1 MYRVSLFL
9 RFSLIAAV
17 ALLGC
22 SQAGAQAEDSPASAA
37 DSLIKLLESLQSDP
51 SARKSVLDA
60 LKRRLDSETGDTQE
74 TAELLEL
81 KQRVQSLR
89 AQIKSLSEEL
99 SSAETSLSEATA
111 ELEDGAQKSQSAA
124 AALIRRSVL
133 EDSLALIAGLGDG
146 VAPEVSA
153 PVVAASGPYTPEQR
167 AFFEQRAL
175 PVLAENCV
183 KCHGEKKHKAG
194 FRMDTLEGMLEGGFE
209 GPSIVPGK
217 PEESFLLEVLSQ
229 KYEITMPPEDEEPLT
244 ADQVATLS
252 EWIRIG
258 APWPSDIF
266 MPKVAKD
273 SSSDGP
279 AAPPRDALKLVLAK
293 AGAAPVDFNRDI
305 RPILADKCYACHG
318 PDPKARKASLRLDD
332 GIRAFE
338 DLRSGNKALVP
349 GDLVASA
356 LIQKITHADPEERM
370 PPAKAIKQLTQE
382 EADVIAQWVQEGAQ
396 WDTHWAWS
404 APKRTE
410 APKVKNPFWVRNPID
425 GFVLARLEKEGL
437 EPSPAA
443 DRETLIRRV
452 TLDLTG
458 LPPTLEEVDAF
469 LVDRQPQA
477 YERVVDRLL
486 DTPQYG
492 EHMARYW
499 LDLARYADTNGY
511 HGDSGR
517 EIWRWRDWVIDAF
530 NQNMPFDKFT
540 IDQIAGD
547 LVPNP
552 TVEQQIAT
560 GFNRNH
566 MINNEVGAYVEEY
579 RTQYVFDRVDTTG
592 TVWMGL
598 SVGCAKCHTHKYDPI
613 SQTEYYEMFSF
624 FNNMSDTPPF
634 RTFRIFEGTQGPQMR
649 APFPDQ
655 RPRFAE
661 LQSLVDEARRNRN
674 APIPTL
680 DAAQA
685 AWESGWLEAGGDRW
699 RPLTGELIEK
709 ESERSQGEAELR
721 LESSAPL
728 DSVTALRLDV
738 VPTKDDGPMLFIK
751 ETIIEIV
758 SPPVGDS
765 KDETVTPVKIIGVNS
780 GRLRAGLLKKYYGGG
795 TNDAGQI
802 ADGQFGSKWEII
814 DSDFGKTRTVIF
826 IPEEP
831 INVPEGS
838 RLRITMHHNARPSE
852 NRVVDYHFSTTST
865 HAEAFSQAKMGP
877 WHSSGAFDAESGD
890 EAYKA
895 VYAPENEIDL
905 EAAYEDGRDKWTLL
919 SGHEDGTVHPL
930 NNGVGATYM
939 YREIVSPT
947 RRVASFRVSTSEALK
962 VWLNGKVVHENKGDP
977 ADKAKNAPEQT
988 QALGAKTNQV
998 GFFVTLNEGVN
1009 RLLMK
1014 VVNYGGDS
1022 SFYFRSNYEEYG
1034 PEPLDIAAMLAK
1046 SSKEHAEGN
1055 ATRLQDYYRD
1065 LHSPEWRA
1073 LDATFL
1079 RLKKDLN
1086 GYESGLPIT
1095 LVMREMDAPR
1105 ETHVLIRGEYD
1116 QLGEKVEAN
1125 VPDAFPP
1132 LPEGAPNN
1140 RLGFAQWLVA
1150 PNHPLTAR
1158 VAVNRYW
1165 QQYFGT
1171 GIVKTSADFGLQGEW
1186 PSHPELLDWLSTKFI
1201 DSSWDVKGIQRLIVT
1216 SATYRQIS
1224 HVTPELLEQD
1234 PENRLFARGPL
1245 FRLDAEAVRDTA
1257 LSISGLLSNDTVGG
1271 RSVKPWQPDG
1281 LWEAVAIG
1289 KSLTRKGLYTQA
1301 KGKDNYRR
1309 SMYTYWKRTLPPP
1322 NMSLFDAPDREF
1334 CVSQRER
1341 TNTPLQ
1347 ALTLLNDP
1355 QFVEASRAF
1364 AERLMKEGGPD
1375 LRSKVAYAF
1384 KLSTARRATEQ
1395 EIDIVVDAYR
1405 VGLEEFKSNSAAV
1418 DELLS
1423 VGIFKHDPSLDRS
1436 ELAAWSTVA
1445 SMLLNLD
1452 ETISKS

>member
-17 ALLGC
+17 TLLGS
-22 SQAGAQAEDSPASAA
+22 SQAGAQAA
-37 DSLIKLLESLQSDP
+37 D
-51 SARKSVLDA
+51 
-60 LKRRLDSETGDTQE
+60 
-74 TAELLEL
+74 LLEL

-111 ELEDGAQKSQSAA
+111 ELENIARKSQSAA
-124 AALIRRSVL
+124 
-133 EDSLALIAGLGDG
+133 
-146 VAPEVSA
+146 
-153 PVVAASGPYTPEQR
+153 PVVVASGSYTPEQR

-183 KCHGEKKHKAG
+183 KCHGEKKSKAD
-194 FRMDTLEGMLEGGFE
+194 FRMDTLEGLLEGGFE

-229 KYEITMPPEDEEPLT
+229 KHEITMPPEDEDPLT
-244 ADQVATLS
+244 ADQVDTLT

-266 MPKVAKD
+266 MPTVAKD

-279 AAPPRDALKLVLAK
+279 ADPPRDALNLVLAK
-293 AGAAPVDFNRDI
+293 VGAAPVDFNRDI
-305 RPILADKCYACHG
+305 RPILSDKCYTCHG
-318 PDPKARKASLRLDD
+318 PDPNARKASLRLDD

-338 DLRSGNKALVP
+338 ELRSGNKALVP

-356 LIQKITHADPEERM
+356 LIQKIVHADPEERM

-382 EADVIAQWVQEGAQ
+382 EADLIAQWVQDGAQ

-410 APKVKNPFWVRNPID
+410 QPNVENPFWVKNSID
-425 GFVLARLEKEGL
+425 SYVLARLEKEGL

-458 LPPTLEEVDAF
+458 LPPTIEEVDAF
-469 LVDRQPQA
+469 LADRQPQA
-477 YERVVDRLL
+477 YGRVVDRLL

-511 HGDSGR
+511 HHDSNR

-592 TVWMGL
+592 TVWLGL
-598 SVGCAKCHTHKYDPI
+598 SVSCAKCHTHKYDPI
-613 SQTEYYEMFSF
+613 SQTEYYQMFSF
-624 FNNMSDTPPF
+624 FNNMSETPPF
-634 RTFRIFEGTQGPQMR
+634 RTFRIFEGSQGPQMR
-649 APFPDQ
+649 APFPAQ

-661 LQSLVDEARRNRN
+661 LQSPVEEARLSRN

-685 AWESGWLEAGGDRW
+685 AWESGWLEAAGDRW

-709 ESERSQGEAELR
+709 ESKHRQGEGELR
-721 LESSAPL
+721 LESNAPL
-728 DSVTALRLDV
+728 DSVTALRMDI
-738 VPTKDDGPMLFIK
+738 VPTTDHGPMLNIK
-751 ETIIEIV
+751 ETFFEIV
-758 SPPVGDS
+758 SPPVGDDP
-765 KDETVTPVKIIGVNS
+765 DETITPVKIAGVNS
-780 GRLRAGLLKKYYGGG
+780 DRLRAGLLKKYYGGG

-802 ADGQFGSKWEII
+802 ADGDMGSKWEIM
-814 DSDFGKTRTVIF
+814 DSDFGKTRSVIF
-826 IPEEP
+826 IPEAP
-831 INVPEGS
+831 IDVPEGS

-852 NRVVDYHFSTTST
+852 NRVVDYHFSTTTT
-865 HAEAFSQAKMGP
+865 HAEAFSRAKMGP

-905 EAAYEDGRDKWTLL
+905 EAAYEDGRNKWTLL
-919 SGHEDGTVHPL
+919 SGHEDGKVHPL

-939 YREIVSPT
+939 YREIESPT
-947 RRVASFRVSTSEALK
+947 RRVASFRVSDTEARK
-962 VWLNGKVVHENKGDP
+962 VWLNGVVVHEDKTDP
-977 ADKAKNAPEQT
+977 AEKAKNAPEQT
-988 QALGAKTNQV
+988 IAAGKKTNQV
-998 GFFVTLNEGVN
+998 GFFVTLDKGVN
-1009 RLLMK
+1009 RLLIK
-1014 VVNYGGDS
+1014 VVNHSDES
-1022 SFYFRSNYEEYG
+1022 SFYFSTNYEEYG
-1034 PEPLDIAAMLAK
+1034 PEPLDIAVMLAT
-1046 SSKEHAEGN
+1046 EDHAERN

-1073 LDATFL
+1073 LDVTFS
-1079 RLKKDLN
+1079 RVKKDLN
-1086 GYESGLPIT
+1086 GYESSLPMT
-1095 LVMREMDAPR
+1095 LVMRDMDTPR
-1105 ETHVLIRGEYD
+1105 DTHVLIRGEYD
-1116 QLGEKVEAN
+1116 QLGEKVEAG

-1201 DSSWDVKGIQRLIVT
+1201 DSGWDVKGIQRLIVT
-1216 SATYRQIS
+1216 SATYRQMS
-1224 HVTPELLEQD
+1224 HVTPELLEHD
-1234 PENRLFARGPL
+1234 PENRLFTRGPL

-1257 LSISGLLSNDTVGG
+1257 LSISGLLSNNTIGG

-1301 KGKDNYRR
+1301 KGENNYRR

-1322 NMSLFDAPDREF
+1322 NMSLFDAPEREF

-1347 ALTLLNDP
+1347 ALVLLNDP

-1395 EIDIVVDAYR
+1395 EIDIVVNVYR
-1405 VGLEEFKSNSAAV
+1405 AELEEYKSNSAAV
-1418 DELLS
+1418 DEFLS